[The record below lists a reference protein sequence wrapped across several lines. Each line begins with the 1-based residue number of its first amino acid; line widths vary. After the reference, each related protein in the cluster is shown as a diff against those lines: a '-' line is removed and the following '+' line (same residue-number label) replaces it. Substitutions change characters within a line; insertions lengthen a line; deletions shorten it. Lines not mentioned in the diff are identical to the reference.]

1 MEKIN
6 AQFVGN
12 TISTNSVLAY
22 GLNEKSNFG
31 ERIGEKIQYSL
42 SEAFYLL
49 EEGKLEIS
57 NNKKNLSKSEVLE
70 KFQKI
75 DKKFFIKYV
84 VFKDLRRKGYVLKT
98 ALKFGADFRI
108 YEKGAKPGKAHSR
121 WILYSDQ
128 ETNKIKWQDFAAKT
142 RIANSTKKNLLI
154 AIVDDEEK
162 VTYYEIKWLKP

>member
-1 MEKIN
+1 MEKIQ
-6 AQFVGN
+6 AQLIGN

-22 GLNEKSNFG
+22 TLNEKSQFG

-42 SEAFYLL
+42 AEAFYLL
-49 EEGKLEIS
+49 EINKLEILS
-57 NNKKNLSKSEVLE
+57 NKKFLSKNEVLE
-70 KFQKI
+70 KIQKI
-75 DKKFFIKYV
+75 DKKFSIKYA
-84 VFKDLRRKGYVLKT
+84 VFRDLRNKGYILKT

-108 YEKGAKPGKAHSR
+108 YEKGKKPGKAHSR
-121 WILYSDQ
+121 WILYADQ

>member
-1 MEKIN
+1 MEKIK
-6 AQFVGN
+6 AQFIGN
-12 TISTNSVLAY
+12 TVSTNSILAY

-49 EEGKLEIS
+49 EENKLEIT
-57 NNKKNLSKSEVLE
+57 NNKKMLSKNEVRE

-75 DKKFFIKYV
+75 DKKFLIKYV
-84 VFKDLRRKGYVLKT
+84 IFKDLRKKGYILKT

-108 YEKGAKPGKAHSR
+108 YEKGTKPGKAHSK
-121 WILYSDQ
+121 WILYADS